1 MDLTIVRDPLQDDGD
16 STACDGL
23 GDGGHVRARTT
34 QAGETYTLP
43 VMAVMVATPDR
54 VGYEAQPRTVTAI
67 TGKVMAVMVATPDRV
82 GYEAQPRT
90 VFPNLKYE
98 GWQGSGHF
106 LMMESPD
113 RFNVA
118 VG

>member
-54 VGYEAQPRTVTAI
+54 VGYEAQPRTV
-67 TGKVMAVMVATPDRV
+67 
-82 GYEAQPRT
+82 
-90 VFPNLKYE
+90 FPNLKYE